1 MIRCSSSLV
10 DLITPTTSLL
20 QRSVYKTIKWK
31 SFFGQ
36 IFWIFTFYHTHYGIK
51 LFWTAKVR
59 FFEGNTTFCIMS
71 LGFYFQLDCLFS
83 KMLKAKI
90 SLASNIFS
98 FSSLSSPRSP
108 PTPAAALSPGE
119 LSRPANFLR
128 GDETLELQWL
138 KMSYWLVVVD
148 QPMLMVY

>member
-1 MIRCSSSLV
+1 MIRCFSSQV

-36 IFWIFTFYHTHYGIK
+36 IFWIFTFYNTHYGIK

-59 FFEGNTTFCIMS
+59 FFEWNTTFCIMS

-90 SLASNIFS
+90 SLASNIFYL
-98 FSSLSSPRSP
+98 SSLSSPRSP
-108 PTPAAALSPGE
+108 PTTAAALSPGE

-128 GDETLELQWL
+128 RELDWELQWL
-138 KMSYWLVVVD
+138 KMCCMLVVGGILV
-148 QPMLMVY
+148 VI